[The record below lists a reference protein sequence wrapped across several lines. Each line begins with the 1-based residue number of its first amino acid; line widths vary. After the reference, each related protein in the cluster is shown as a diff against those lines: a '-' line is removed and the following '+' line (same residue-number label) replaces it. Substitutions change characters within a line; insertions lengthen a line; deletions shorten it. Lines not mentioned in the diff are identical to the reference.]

1 MIPFNPY
8 SLIVNLTSTEEHV
21 PFKHL
26 LVALGINGINS
37 QRISFALPAIISFA
51 GVQTQ
56 QALGWNQRHRGPE
69 AGPQLHAH

>member
-8 SLIVNLTSTEEHV
+8 SLIVNLTSTEVHV
-21 PFKHL
+21 PFKHF

-51 GVQTQ
+51 G
-56 QALGWNQRHRGPE
+56 G
-69 AGPQLHAH
+69 